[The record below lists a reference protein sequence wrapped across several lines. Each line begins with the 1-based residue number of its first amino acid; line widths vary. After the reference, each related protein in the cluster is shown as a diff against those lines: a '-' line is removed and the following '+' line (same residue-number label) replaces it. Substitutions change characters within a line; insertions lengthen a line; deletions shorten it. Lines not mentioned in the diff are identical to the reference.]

1 MQDDFER
8 RIGTSER
15 PDLPI
20 ALVIGAGGM
29 GMATARRLGQHCRVV
44 LADLSAE
51 RLARGEA
58 ALHEDGV
65 DAVGVRCDVTDPASV
80 AQLAEFVASR
90 GQLRTLAHVAGL
102 APTMGDWDLILNV
115 DLVGAALM
123 ERAIL
128 PLASAGTAAVF
139 ISSLAAHSATPPTP
153 AIARVLDDPLAP
165 DFTER
170 LAALVPE
177 RNSLQAYAYAKGG
190 MIRMVR
196 QRAFDWGQKGARIV
210 SVSPGLIATPQGAQ
224 EFQGPNRERK
234 LDRLRRTPL
243 AREGTMVEIV
253 DAIEFLAS
261 SRASFISG
269 TDILVDGGAMAASQP
284 EKGPYGSIGQP

>member
-20 ALVIGAGGM
+20 ALIIGAGGM
-29 GMATARRLGQHCRVV
+29 GMAVARRLGQHGRVV
-44 LADLSAE
+44 LADLSEE
-51 RLARGEA
+51 RAARGEA
-58 ALHEDGV
+58 GLREDGV
-65 DAVGVRCDVTDPASV
+65 DAIGVRCDITDPASV
-80 AQLAEFVASR
+80 AQLAQFVAGR

-102 APTMGDWDLILNV
+102 APTMGDWDLILKV
-115 DLVGAALM
+115 DIVGAALM
-123 ERAIL
+123 ERAIA
-128 PLASAGTAAVF
+128 PLAVVGTAAVF
-139 ISSLAAHSATPPTP
+139 VSSLAAHSAPSPTP

-170 LAALVPE
+170 LGALIPE
-177 RNSLQAYAYAKGG
+177 RTSMQAYAYAKGG

-196 QRAFDWGQKGARIV
+196 QKAFDWGQKGARIV

-224 EFQGPNRERK
+224 EFQGPNRELK
-234 LDRLRRTPL
+234 LERLKRTPL
-243 AREGTMVEIV
+243 GREGTMVEIV
-253 DAIEFLAS
+253 DAIEYLAS

-269 TDILVDGGAMAASQP
+269 TDILVDGGAMAATQR
-284 EKGPYGSIGQP
+284 EAGTFGVTV